1 MLIEVRKLV
10 FSDDLL
16 QRALLK
22 QCAAEGITL
31 PNSKLEKVKVF
42 GAGQSTDK
50 IKVILQF
57 MTADPKR
64 PREITLNDQSVLAAL
79 IATCKRHNVPLPRSA
94 SKALQLTNQGLAMTV
109 NLTLE
114 TPGT

>member
-22 QCAAEGITL
+22 QCAAEGIEV
-31 PNSKLEKVKVF
+31 PNSQIQKVKVF
-42 GAGQSTDK
+42 GAGESVDK

-57 MTADPKR
+57 MTADPKK
-64 PREITLNDQSVLAAL
+64 PHEVTLAEQSVLASL
-79 IATCKRHNVPLPRSA
+79 IATCKRFSVPLPRSA
-94 SKALQLTNQGLAMTV
+94 PKALQLTKQGLAMTI
-109 NLTLE
+109 TMTMD
-114 TPGT
+114 TPNN